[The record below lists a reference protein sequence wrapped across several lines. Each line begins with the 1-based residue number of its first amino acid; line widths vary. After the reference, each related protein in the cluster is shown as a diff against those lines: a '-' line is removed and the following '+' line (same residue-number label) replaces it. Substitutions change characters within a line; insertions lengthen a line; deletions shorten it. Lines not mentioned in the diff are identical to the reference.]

1 MLAHRTRRGKQEGGQ
16 KGNETKSDKR
26 AVTCGFL
33 AVPLSAH
40 TLLKIPNFVMS
51 LVHWLLLVCIYSDV
65 SALQTF
71 G

>member
-1 MLAHRTRRGKQEGGQ
+1 MGGQ
-16 KGNETKSDKR
+16 KGNEMKRDKR
-26 AVTCGFL
+26 AFTCGFL
-33 AVPLSAH
+33 AVPVSAH

-51 LVHWLLLVCIYSDV
+51 LVHWLPLVSVY